1 MKNMQLTP
9 ITLICERLNAFHL
22 RLGIQQIYWLTTLL
36 FNSVL
41 NVLEHTMKKDK
52 DCKGRSKIVLIL
64 I

>member
-1 MKNMQLTP
+1 MKNMQLTS
-9 ITLICERLNAFHL
+9 ITLICERLNASHL
-22 RLGIQQIYWLTTLL
+22 RLGIEQICWLTTLL

-52 DCKGRSKIVLIL
+52 DCKRRSNIVLIL